1 MHPVNVVLACDL
13 GGTSFRAALIDDRGA
28 TLAEHAVPG
37 PVLNDHL
44 DRSEVTAHAWWAQL
58 LEAAGKLAEQAP
70 ELFAAVQG
78 IAICGVT
85 RTQVFLDRDGR
96 ELRPAMTWKDA
107 RSDAIAARLRETLA
121 DHPEASHINAF
132 HPLARLAW
140 LVENEP
146 ENARALAC
154 VLEPKDYLNFCLT
167 GRQASDPISLARL
180 IAGTEYV
187 EGRSG
192 LDAIGLPPSLIPTIV
207 EPIEI
212 VAPVRT
218 GLPAPFDQLAG
229 IPVFCGCNDTWAAV
243 AGLGAL
249 RSAYAYN
256 ISGTTEV
263 LGVLGPEQVE
273 AEGLISVDWRGLW
286 HLGGPSQNGAD
297 TAAWLAGLLG
307 GNGPVGETIER
318 LLAGPRHPQPLIFL
332 PYLQGER
339 VPYWDP
345 NLRGAFI
352 GLGRRHGPADLAYA
366 VLEGV
371 ACQNRLVLER
381 AEGALGTRVDEIR
394 FGGGAAANPVWAQ
407 VKADICGRPIAVG
420 AAREPGLL
428 GAAIIA
434 WTGLGRFA
442 SLEAAQDALV
452 TIIRRYEPDPARRPA
467 YNALYA
473 LYRQSEAALA
483 PISADLVALAQD
495 TAALPGL
502 ANPASA
508 T

>member
-1 MHPVNVVLACDL
+1 MNVVLACDL
-13 GGTSFRAALIDDRGA
+13 GGSSCRAALIDEHGV
-28 TLAEHAVPG
+28 TQAEHAVPG
-37 PVLNDHL
+37 PVLNDHR
-44 DRSEVTAHAWWAQL
+44 DRSEVVAQAWWAQL
-58 LEAAGKLAEQAP
+58 LEATGKLAEQAP
-70 ELFAAVQG
+70 ELFANVRG

-85 RTQVFLDRDGR
+85 RTQVFLDRDGN

-107 RSDAIAARLRETLA
+107 RSDDTAARLRETLVG
-121 DHPEASHINAF
+121 HPEATRINAF

-140 LVENEP
+140 LAENEP
-146 ENARALAC
+146 ENASALAC
-154 VLEPKDYLNFCLT
+154 ILEPKDYLNFCLT
-167 GRQASDPISLARL
+167 GRRASDPVSLARL
-180 IAGTEYV
+180 IACTESAD
-187 EGRSG
+187 GRSG
-192 LDAIGLPPSLIPTIV
+192 FDAVGLSPGVIPTIL
-207 EPIEI
+207 EPTGT
-212 VAPVRT
+212 VASVQA
-218 GLPAPFDQLAG
+218 GLPAPFDRLAG

-249 RSAYAYN
+249 RPGYAYN

-263 LGVLGPEQVE
+263 LGVLGPDQAE

-307 GNGPVGETIER
+307 GTGPVGETIER
-318 LLAGPRHPQPLIFL
+318 LLAGRRHPQPLLFL

-352 GLGRRHGPADLAYA
+352 GLGRRHGPTDLAYA

-381 AEGALGTRVDEIR
+381 AEGALGARVDEIR

-420 AAREPGLL
+420 AAKEPGLL

-442 SLEAAQDALV
+442 SLEVAQDALV
-452 TIIRRYEPDPARRPA
+452 SITQRYEPDPARRPA

-483 PISADLVALAQD
+483 PISADLVALAQN

-502 ANPASA
+502 ANPESA

>member
-1 MHPVNVVLACDL
+1 MNVVLACDL
-13 GGTSFRAALIDDRGA
+13 GGSSFRAALIDDRGT
-28 TLAEHAVPG
+28 TLVEHAVPG
-37 PVLNDHL
+37 PALNDHL
-44 DRSEVTAHAWWAQL
+44 GRSEVTAQAWWAQL
-58 LEAAGKLAEQAP
+58 VEAAARLAEQAP
-70 ELFAAVQG
+70 ELFATVRG

-85 RTQVFLDRDGR
+85 RTQVFLGHDGHK
-96 ELRPAMTWKDA
+96 LRPAMTWKDA
-107 RSDAIAARLRETLA
+107 RSDSIAARLRETLA
-121 DHPEASHINAF
+121 DHPEAARINAF

-140 LVENEP
+140 LAENEP

-167 GRQASDPISLARL
+167 GQRASDPVSLARL
-180 IAGTEYV
+180 IACTENV
-187 EGRSG
+187 DGRSAF
-192 LDAIGLPPSLIPTIV
+192 DTIGLSPSLIPTIL
-207 EPIEI
+207 EPTEI
-212 VAPVRT
+212 AAPVRA
-218 GLPAPFDQLAG
+218 GLPAPLDKLAG

-249 RSAYAYN
+249 RPGYAYN

-263 LGVLGPEQVE
+263 LGVLGPDQAE

-297 TAAWLAGLLG
+297 TIAWLNGLLG
-307 GNGPVGETIER
+307 GTGPVGETIER
-318 LLAGPRHPQPLIFL
+318 LLAGQRHPQPLLFL

-352 GLGRRHGPADLAYA
+352 GLGRRHGPTDLAYA

-407 VKADICGRPIAVG
+407 VKADICGRPIVVG
-420 AAREPGLL
+420 TAKEPGLL

-452 TIIRRYEPDPARRPA
+452 SIARRYEPDPARRPT

-502 ANPASA
+502 ANPESA

>member
-1 MHPVNVVLACDL
+1 MNVVLACDL
-13 GGTSFRAALIDDRGA
+13 GGSSFRAALIDDHGV
-28 TLAEHAVPG
+28 TQAEYAVSG

-44 DRSEVTAHAWWAQL
+44 DRSEVTAQAWWAQL
-58 LEAAGKLAEQAP
+58 LEAAGRLAEQAP
-70 ELFAAVQG
+70 ELFASVQG
-78 IAICGVT
+78 LAICGVT
-85 RTQVFLDRDGR
+85 RTQVFLSHDGH

-107 RSDAIAARLRETLA
+107 RSDGVAARLRATLP
-121 DHPEASHINAF
+121 DHPEASRINAF

-140 LVENEP
+140 LAENEP
-146 ENARALAC
+146 QHTRALAS
-154 VLEPKDYLNFCLT
+154 VLEPKDYLNFRLT
-167 GRQASDPISLARL
+167 GRRTSDPVSLARL
-180 IAGTEYV
+180 IACV
-187 EGRSG
+187 ESVDGRSG
-192 LDAIGLPPSLIPTIV
+192 FDTIGVPSSVIPTIL
-207 EPIEI
+207 EPTEI
-212 VAPVRT
+212 VASVDAN
-218 GLPAPFDQLAG
+218 LPAPFDRLAG

-249 RSAYAYN
+249 RPGYAYN

-263 LGVLGPEQVE
+263 LGVLGPDQAE

-297 TAAWLAGLLG
+297 TVAWLAGLLG
-307 GNGPVGETIER
+307 GTGTVGETIER

-352 GLGRRHGPADLAYA
+352 GLGRQHGPTDLAYA

-420 AAREPGLL
+420 SAKEPGLL

-452 TIIRRYEPDPARRPA
+452 TIARRYEPNPARRPA

-483 PISADLVALAQD
+483 PISADLVALAQKPH
-495 TAALPGL
+495 ALPGL
-502 ANPASA
+502 AKTTDA

>member
-1 MHPVNVVLACDL
+1 MNVVLACDL
-13 GGTSFRAALIDDRGA
+13 GGSSFRAALIDDRGT
-28 TLAEHAVPG
+28 TLAEHALPG

-44 DRSEVTAHAWWAQL
+44 DRSEVAAQAWWAQL
-58 LEAAGKLAEQAP
+58 LEAAGRLAEQAP
-70 ELFAAVQG
+70 DLFASVQG

-85 RTQVFLDRDGR
+85 RTQVFLGHDGR

-107 RSDAIAARLRETLA
+107 RSDGIAARLRERLP
-121 DHPEASHINAF
+121 DHPEASRINAF

-140 LVENEP
+140 LVENDP
-146 ENARALAC
+146 LNALALAC
-154 VLEPKDYLNFCLT
+154 VLEPKDYLNFRLT
-167 GRQASDPISLARL
+167 GQKASDPVSLARL
-180 IAGTEYV
+180 VACAESVNG
-187 EGRSG
+187 GSG
-192 LDAIGLPPSLIPTIV
+192 FGAIGLSPDIIPAIL
-207 EPIEI
+207 EPIDI
-212 VAPVRT
+212 VGSVIT
-218 GLPAPFDQLAG
+218 GLPAPFDRLAG

-249 RSAYAYN
+249 RPGYAYN

-263 LGVLGPEQVE
+263 LGVLGPEQAE

-297 TAAWLAGLLG
+297 TAAWLAGLVSD
-307 GNGPVGETIER
+307 NGPVGETIER
-318 LLAGPRHPQPLIFL
+318 LLAGQRHPQPLIFL

-352 GLGRRHGPADLAYA
+352 GLCRQHGPTDLAYA

-442 SLEAAQDALV
+442 SLAAAQDALV
-452 TIIRRYEPDPARRPA
+452 GIARRYEPNPARRPA

-483 PISADLVALAQD
+483 PISADLVALQQN

>member
-1 MHPVNVVLACDL
+1 MSVVLACDL
-13 GGTSFRAALIDDRGA
+13 GGSSFRAALIDDRG
-28 TLAEHAVPG
+28 TTWAEHAVPG

-44 DRSEVTAHAWWAQL
+44 DRSEVFAQAWWAQL
-58 LEAAGKLAEQAP
+58 LEAAAKLAEQAP
-70 ELFAAVQG
+70 ELFASVQG

-85 RTQVFLDRDGR
+85 RTQVFLDRDGQ

-107 RSDAIAARLRETLA
+107 RADGVAARLRERLA
-121 DHPEASHINAF
+121 DHPEAPRINAF

-140 LVENEP
+140 LAEKEP

-167 GRQASDPISLARL
+167 GHRASDPVSLARL
-180 IAGTEYV
+180 IACTESV
-187 EGRSG
+187 DGRSG
-192 LDAIGLPPSLIPTIV
+192 FDTIGISPSLIPTLL
-207 EPIEI
+207 EPTDV
-212 VAPVRT
+212 VASVQA
-218 GLPAPFDQLAG
+218 GLPAPFDRLPG

-249 RSAYAYN
+249 RPGYAYN

-263 LGVLGPEQVE
+263 LGVLGPEQAE

-297 TAAWLAGLLG
+297 TAAWLASLLG
-307 GNGPVGETIER
+307 GNGPVGETIEH
-318 LLAGPRHPQPLIFL
+318 LLAGQRHPQPVIFL

-352 GLGRRHGPADLAYA
+352 GLGRRHGPTDLAYA

-371 ACQNRLVLER
+371 AYQNRLVLER

-442 SLEAAQDALV
+442 SLEMAQDALV
-452 TIIRRYEPDPARRPA
+452 TIARRYEPDPARRPA

-502 ANPASA
+502 ANPADA

>member
-1 MHPVNVVLACDL
+1 MSMVLACDL
-13 GGTSFRAALIDDRGA
+13 GGSSFRAALIDGHGVTR
-28 TLAEHAVPG
+28 AEHAVPG
-37 PVLNDHL
+37 PLLNDHL
-44 DRSEVTAHAWWAQL
+44 DRSEVSAQAWWALL
-58 LEAAGKLAEQAP
+58 LEATGKLAEQAP
-70 ELFAAVQG
+70 ELFASIQG

-85 RTQVFLDRDGR
+85 RTQVFLDRNGQ

-107 RSDAIAARLRETLA
+107 RSDGTAARLRKELA
-121 DHPEASHINAF
+121 DHPEAPRINAF

-140 LVENEP
+140 LTEAEP
-146 ENARALAC
+146 ENVRALTC
-154 VLEPKDYLNFCLT
+154 VLEPKDYLNFRLT
-167 GRQASDPISLARL
+167 GRQASDPVSLARL
-180 IAGTEYV
+180 IACTDSAN
-187 EGRSG
+187 GRSG
-192 LDAIGLPPSLIPTIV
+192 LDAIDLSASVIPAIL
-207 EPIEI
+207 EPTEI
-212 VAPVRT
+212 VASVQSD
-218 GLPAPFDQLAG
+218 LPAPFDKLAG

-249 RSAYAYN
+249 RPGYAYN

-263 LGVLGPEQVE
+263 LGVLGPEQAE

-307 GNGPVGETIER
+307 GNGPVGDTIER

-352 GLGRRHGPADLAYA
+352 GLGRQHGPTDLAYA

-381 AEGALGTRVDEIR
+381 AEGALGSRVDEIR

-420 AAREPGLL
+420 TAREPGLL

-434 WTGLGRFA
+434 WTGLGRFT
-442 SLEAAQDALV
+442 SLEAAQGALV
-452 TIIRRYEPDPARRPA
+452 TIARRYEPDPARLPA

-483 PISADLVALAQD
+483 PISADLVALAQN

-502 ANPASA
+502 ANLASA

>member
-1 MHPVNVVLACDL
+1 MNVVLACDL
-13 GGTSFRAALIDDRGA
+13 GGSSFRAALIDDRGA

-44 DRSEVTAHAWWAQL
+44 DRSEVAAQAWWAQL

-70 ELFAAVQG
+70 ERFAAVKG

-121 DHPEASHINAF
+121 DHPEASRINAF

-167 GRQASDPISLARL
+167 GRQASDLVSLARL
-180 IAGTEYV
+180 IAGADNTD
-187 EGRSG
+187 GRSG
-192 LDAIGLPPSLIPTIV
+192 FDAIGLPPSLIPTVV
-207 EPIEI
+207 EPIET
-212 VAPVRT
+212 VAPVRA
-218 GLPAPFDQLAG
+218 GLPAPFNQLAG

-249 RSAYAYN
+249 RSGYAYN

-263 LGVLGPEQVE
+263 LGVLGPDQAE

-352 GLGRRHGPADLAYA
+352 GLGRRHGPTDLAYA

-420 AAREPGLL
+420 AAKEPGLL

-452 TIIRRYEPDPARRPA
+452 TIIRRYEPDPTRRPA

>member
-1 MHPVNVVLACDL
+1 MSVVLACDL
-13 GGTSFRAALIDDRGA
+13 GGSSFRAALIDDRGA
-28 TLAEHAVPG
+28 TLAEHAVAG

-44 DRSEVTAHAWWAQL
+44 DRSEVDAQAWWAQL
-58 LEAAGKLAEQAP
+58 LEAAGRLAEQAP
-70 ELFAAVQG
+70 DLFASIEG
-78 IAICGVT
+78 IVICGVT
-85 RTQVFLDRDGR
+85 RTQVFLGHDGQ

-107 RSDAIAARLRETLA
+107 RSDGIAARLRETLA
-121 DHPEASHINAF
+121 DHPEAGRINAF

-140 LVENEP
+140 LAEAEP
-146 ENARALAC
+146 EIAHQLAC
-154 VLEPKDYLNFCLT
+154 VLEPKDYLNFHLT
-167 GRQASDPISLARL
+167 GRQASDPVSLARL
-180 IAGTEYV
+180 IAGTES
-187 EGRSG
+187 SG
-192 LDAIGLPPSLIPTIV
+192 GPSGFAAIGLSPNLIPTIL
-207 EPIEI
+207 EPTDI
-212 VAPVRT
+212 VDPVRA
-218 GLPAPFDQLAG
+218 GLPAPFDRLAG
-229 IPVFCGCNDTWAAV
+229 VPVFCGCNDTWAAV

-249 RSAYAYN
+249 RSGYAYN

-263 LGVLGPEQVE
+263 LGVLGPDQAE
-273 AEGLISVDWRGLW
+273 ADGLISVDWRGLW

-307 GNGPVGETIER
+307 GAGPVGETIDR
-318 LLAGPRHPQPLIFL
+318 LLAGRRHPQPLLFL

-352 GLGRRHGPADLAYA
+352 GLCRQHGPTDLAYA

-371 ACQNRLVLER
+371 ACLNRLVLER

-407 VKADICGRPIAVG
+407 VKADICGRPIVVG

-434 WTGLGRFA
+434 WTGLGCFA
-442 SLEAAQDALV
+442 SLDAAQEALV

-483 PISADLVALAQD
+483 PISAGLVALQQN

>member
-1 MHPVNVVLACDL
+1 MNVVLACDL
-13 GGTSFRAALIDDRGA
+13 GGSSFRAALIDDRG
-28 TLAEHAVPG
+28 TTWAEHAVPG
-37 PVLNDHL
+37 PALNDHL
-44 DRSEVTAHAWWAQL
+44 ERSEVAAQAWWAQL

-70 ELFAAVQG
+70 ELFANVRG

-85 RTQVFLDRDGR
+85 RTQVFLDRDGK

-107 RSDAIAARLRETLA
+107 RSDGIAARLRKGLA
-121 DHPEASHINAF
+121 GHPEAARINAF

-140 LVENEP
+140 LAENEP
-146 ENARALAC
+146 ENTGALVN

-167 GRQASDPISLARL
+167 GRRASDPVSLARL
-180 IAGTEYV
+180 IACTESAD
-187 EGRSG
+187 GRSG
-192 LDAIGLPPSLIPTIV
+192 FDAVGLPPGVIPTIL

-212 VAPVRT
+212 VASVQA
-218 GLPAPFDQLAG
+218 GLPAPFDRFAG

-249 RSAYAYN
+249 RPGYAYN

-263 LGVLGPEQVE
+263 LGVLGPDQAE

-307 GNGPVGETIER
+307 GAGHVGETIDG
-318 LLAGPRHPQPLIFL
+318 LLAGRRHPQPLLFL

-352 GLGRRHGPADLAYA
+352 GLGRRHGPTDLAYA

-381 AEGALGTRVDEIR
+381 AEGALGDRVDEIR

-407 VKADICGRPIAVG
+407 VKADICGRPIVVG
-420 AAREPGLL
+420 TAREPGLL

-452 TIIRRYEPDPARRPA
+452 TISRRYEPDPTRRPA

-483 PISADLVALAQD
+483 PISAGLVALAQD

-502 ANPASA
+502 ANPASP

>member
-1 MHPVNVVLACDL
+1 MSVVLACDL
-13 GGTSFRAALIDDRGA
+13 GGSSFRAALIDEHGVTR
-28 TLAEHAVPG
+28 AEHAVPG
-37 PVLNDHL
+37 PALNEHL
-44 DRSEVTAHAWWAQL
+44 DRSEVWATAWWAQL

-70 ELFAAVQG
+70 ELFASVQG

-85 RTQVFLDRDGR
+85 RTQVFLGHQGQ

-107 RSDAIAARLRETLA
+107 RSDGIAARLRGTL
-121 DHPEASHINAF
+121 DGHPEAARINAF
-132 HPLARLAW
+132 HSLARLAW
-140 LVENEP
+140 LAENEP
-146 ENARALAC
+146 ENASALAC
-154 VLEPKDYLNFCLT
+154 VLEPKDYLSFCLT
-167 GRQASDPISLARL
+167 GRRASDPVSLARL
-180 IAGTEYV
+180 IACAESAND
-187 EGRSG
+187 RSG
-192 LDAIGLPPSLIPTIV
+192 FDAIGLSPGVIPTIL
-207 EPIEI
+207 EPTEI
-212 VAPVRT
+212 VDSVQA
-218 GLPAPFDQLAG
+218 GLPAPFDKLAG

-249 RSAYAYN
+249 RPGYAYN

-263 LGVLGPEQVE
+263 LGVLGPDQAE

-297 TAAWLAGLLG
+297 TITWLTGLLG
-307 GNGPVGETIER
+307 GTGPVGETIER
-318 LLAGPRHPQPLIFL
+318 LLPGQRHPQPVLFL

-352 GLGRRHGPADLAYA
+352 GLGRRHGPTDLAYA

-407 VKADICGRPIAVG
+407 VKADICGRPITVG
-420 AAREPGLL
+420 AAKEPGLL

-434 WTGLGRFA
+434 WTGLGRFD
-442 SLEAAQDALV
+442 SLTAAQDALV
-452 TIIRRYEPDPARRPA
+452 SIIRRYEPDPARRPA

-483 PISADLVALAQD
+483 PISADLVALAQN

>member
-1 MHPVNVVLACDL
+1 MNVVLACDL
-13 GGTSFRAALIDDRGA
+13 GGSSFRAALIDEHGA
-28 TLAEHAVPG
+28 TSAEHAVPG
-37 PVLNDHL
+37 PVPNDHL
-44 DRSEVTAHAWWAQL
+44 DRSEVSAQAWWGQL
-58 LEAAGKLAEQAP
+58 LEAAGKLAERAP
-70 ELFAAVQG
+70 KLFANIQG

-85 RTQVFLDRDGR
+85 RTQVFLGR
-96 ELRPAMTWKDA
+96 EGQELRPAMTWKDA
-107 RSDAIAARLRETLA
+107 RSDGIAARLRERLP
-121 DHPEASHINAF
+121 DHPEAGRINAF

-140 LVENEP
+140 LTEKEP

-167 GRQASDPISLARL
+167 GRRASDPVSLARL
-180 IAGTEYV
+180 IASTESADS
-187 EGRSG
+187 RSA
-192 LDAIGLPPSLIPTIV
+192 LDAIGLSPNLIPAIL
-207 EPIEI
+207 EPTEI
-212 VAPVRT
+212 VAPVRP
-218 GLPAPFDQLAG
+218 GLPAPFDRLAEV
-229 IPVFCGCNDTWAAV
+229 PVFCGCNDTWAAV

-249 RSAYAYN
+249 RPGYAYN

-263 LGVLGPEQVE
+263 LGVLGPDQAE

-307 GNGPVGETIER
+307 GDDPVGETIDR
-318 LLAGPRHPQPLIFL
+318 LLAGRRHPQPVLFL

-352 GLGRRHGPADLAYA
+352 GLGRQHGATDLAYA
-366 VLEGV
+366 VLEGI

-420 AAREPGLL
+420 AAKEPGLL

-452 TIIRRYEPDPARRPA
+452 AIARRYEPDPARRPA
-467 YNALYA
+467 YNSLYA

-483 PISADLVALAQD
+483 PISADLVALAQKSH
-495 TAALPGL
+495 ALPGL
-502 ANPASA
+502 AEM
-508 T
+508 TDEM

>member
-1 MHPVNVVLACDL
+1 MNVVLACDL
-13 GGTSFRAALIDDRGA
+13 GGSSFRAALIDDRGT
-28 TLAEHAVPG
+28 TLAEHSVPG

-44 DRSEVTAHAWWAQL
+44 DRSEVTAEAWWAQL
-58 LEAAGKLAEQAP
+58 LGAAGKLAEQTP
-70 ELFAAVQG
+70 DLFAQIQG
-78 IAICGVT
+78 IAICGIT
-85 RTQVFLDRDGR
+85 RTQVFLGCDGQ

-107 RSDAIAARLRETLA
+107 RSDRVAARLRESLA
-121 DHPEASHINAF
+121 GHPEASRINTF

-140 LVENEP
+140 LVENEV

-154 VLEPKDYLNFCLT
+154 VLEPKDYLNACLT
-167 GRQASDPISLARL
+167 GRRASDSVSLARL
-180 IAGTEYV
+180 LACTLNV
-187 EGRSG
+187 DSRSVFDTVG
-192 LDAIGLPPSLIPTIV
+192 LSSGIIPTILG
-207 EPIEI
+207 PSEI
-212 VAPVRT
+212 VASVEA

-243 AGLGAL
+243 TGLGAL
-249 RSAYAYN
+249 RPGYAYN

-263 LGVLGPEQVE
+263 LGVLGPDQAE

-297 TAAWLAGLLG
+297 TAVWLAGLLG
-307 GNGPVGETIER
+307 NDGPVGETIQR

-352 GLGRRHGPADLAYA
+352 GLGRRHGPTDLAYA

-407 VKADICGRPIAVG
+407 VKADICGRPITVG
-420 AAREPGLL
+420 AAKEPGLL

-452 TIIRRYEPDPARRPA
+452 TIARRYEPEPARRPA

-483 PISADLVALAQD
+483 PISAELVALAQD

>member
-1 MHPVNVVLACDL
+1 MSVVLACDL
-13 GGTSFRAALIDDRGA
+13 GGSSFRAALINDRGT

-37 PVLNDHL
+37 PVLDDHL
-44 DRSEVTAHAWWAQL
+44 DRSEISARAWWAQL
-58 LEAAGKLAEQAP
+58 LEACGKLADQAP
-70 ELFAAVQG
+70 ELFANVQG

-85 RTQVFLDRDGR
+85 RTQVFVGHDGQ

-107 RSDAIAARLRETLA
+107 RSDSIAARLRDVLA
-121 DHPEASHINAF
+121 GHSEAGRINAF

-140 LVENEP
+140 LAENEP
-146 ENARALAC
+146 ENTRALAC

-167 GRQASDPISLARL
+167 GRQASDPVSLARL
-180 IAGTEYV
+180 IACTDATNGS
-187 EGRSG
+187 SG
-192 LDAIGLPPSLIPTIV
+192 LEAISLSASVIPAILEPTETIGS
-207 EPIEI
+207 
-212 VAPVRT
+212 VRP
-218 GLPAPFDQLAG
+218 GLPAPFDRLAG
-229 IPVFCGCNDTWAAV
+229 IPVLCGCNDTWAAV

-249 RSAYAYN
+249 RPGYAYN

-263 LGVLGPEQVE
+263 LGVLGPEQAE

-307 GNGPVGETIER
+307 GVGAVGETIER
-318 LLAGPRHPQPLIFL
+318 LLNGRRHPQPLIFL

-352 GLGRRHGPADLAYA
+352 GLGRRHGPTDLAYA

-381 AEGALGTRVDEIR
+381 AEGALGARVDEIR
-394 FGGGAAANPVWAQ
+394 FGGGAAANPAWAQ
-407 VKADICGRPIAVG
+407 IKADICGRPIAVG
-420 AAREPGLL
+420 TAKEPGLL

-452 TIIRRYEPDPARRPA
+452 SIAHRYEPDASRRTA

-483 PISADLVALAQD
+483 PISADLVALAQN

-502 ANPASA
+502 ANSASA
-508 T
+508 A

>member
-1 MHPVNVVLACDL
+1 MSVVLACDL
-13 GGTSFRAALIDDRGA
+13 GGSSFRTALIDEHGE
-28 TLAEHAVPG
+28 TQAEHAVPG
-37 PVLNDHL
+37 PILNDHL
-44 DRSEVTAHAWWAQL
+44 DRSEVSAEAWWTLL
-58 LEAAGKLAEQAP
+58 LEATAKLAEQAP
-70 ELFAAVQG
+70 DLFAHTQG

-85 RTQVFLDRDGR
+85 RTQVFLGHQGQ

-107 RSDAIAARLRETLA
+107 RSDGIATRLRETLA
-121 DHPEASHINAF
+121 GHSEAGRINAF

-140 LVENEP
+140 LAENEP
-146 ENARALAC
+146 ENARSLAC
-154 VLEPKDYLNFCLT
+154 VLEPKDYLNLRLT
-167 GRQASDPISLARL
+167 GRRASDPVSLARL
-180 IAGTEYV
+180 VACAESLN
-187 EGRSG
+187 GRSG
-192 LDAIGLPPSLIPTIV
+192 FDAIGLSPSLIPTIL
-207 EPIEI
+207 EPAET
-212 VAPVRT
+212 VAPVRAD
-218 GLPAPFDQLAG
+218 LPAPFDRLVG
-229 IPVFCGCNDTWAAV
+229 VPVFCGCNDTWAAV

-249 RSAYAYN
+249 RPGYAYN

-263 LGVLGPEQVE
+263 LGVLGPEQAE

-307 GNGPVGETIER
+307 GNGPVGETVER
-318 LLAGPRHPQPLIFL
+318 LLAGPRHPQPVLFL

-352 GLGRRHGPADLAYA
+352 GLGRRHGPTDLAYA

-394 FGGGAAANPVWAQ
+394 FGGGAAANSVWAQ

-420 AAREPGLL
+420 ASKEPGLL

-442 SLEAAQDALV
+442 SLEAAQGALV
-452 TIIRRYEPDPARRPA
+452 TIVRRYEPDPTRRPA

-502 ANPASA
+502 ANAASA

>member
-1 MHPVNVVLACDL
+1 MNVVLACDL
-13 GGTSFRAALIDDRGA
+13 GGSSFRAALIDDRGA

-44 DRSEVTAHAWWAQL
+44 DRSEVAAHAWWAQL

-85 RTQVFLDRDGR
+85 RTQVFLDRDGL

-107 RSDAIAARLRETLA
+107 RSDAIAARLRERLA
-121 DHPEASHINAF
+121 DHPEASRINAF

-146 ENARALAC
+146 ENARALVC

-167 GRQASDPISLARL
+167 DRQASDPVSLARL
-180 IAGTEYV
+180 IACTEDV

-192 LDAIGLPPSLIPTIV
+192 LDAIGLPQSLIPTIV

-249 RSAYAYN
+249 RSGYAYN

-263 LGVLGPEQVE
+263 LGVLGPDQAD

-352 GLGRRHGPADLAYA
+352 GLGRRHGSTDLAYA

-407 VKADICGRPIAVG
+407 IKADICGRPISVG

-434 WTGLGRFA
+434 WTGLGRFV

-452 TIIRRYEPDPARRPA
+452 TITRRYESDPARRPA

-483 PISADLVALAQD
+483 PISAELVALAQD
-495 TAALPGL
+495 AAALPGL

>member
-1 MHPVNVVLACDL
+1 MSVVLACDL
-13 GGTSFRAALIDDRGA
+13 GGSSFRAALIDGRGT

-37 PVLNDHL
+37 PAPSDQL
-44 DRSEVTAHAWWAQL
+44 DRSEVRATAWWAQL

-70 ELFAAVQG
+70 ELFASIQG

-85 RTQVFLDRDGR
+85 RTQVFLGHDGD

-107 RSDAIAARLRETLA
+107 RSDGVAARLRKTLA
-121 DHPEASHINAF
+121 SHPEAGRINAF

-140 LVENEP
+140 LAEAEP
-146 ENARALAC
+146 EIAHALAS
-154 VLEPKDYLNFCLT
+154 VLEPKDYLNFRLT
-167 GRQASDPISLARL
+167 GRQASDPVSLARL
-180 IAGTEYV
+180 IACTES
-187 EGRSG
+187 SG
-192 LDAIGLPPSLIPTIV
+192 DLSGVAAIGLSPDVIPTIL
-207 EPIEI
+207 EPTEI
-212 VAPVRT
+212 VAPVRA
-218 GLPAPFDQLAG
+218 GLPDPFDRLAG

-249 RSAYAYN
+249 RSGYAYN

-263 LGVLGPEQVE
+263 LGVLGPEQAE
-273 AEGLISVDWRGLW
+273 AEGLISVDWRGVW

-307 GNGPVGETIER
+307 SAGPIGETIEC
-318 LLAGPRHPQPLIFL
+318 LLAGPRHPQPLLFL

-352 GLGRRHGPADLAYA
+352 GLGRQHGPTDLAYA

-381 AEGALGTRVDEIR
+381 AEGALGTRIDEIR

-407 VKADICGRPIAVG
+407 VKADICGRPIVVG
-420 AAREPGLL
+420 AAKEPGLL

-452 TIIRRYEPDPARRPA
+452 TIIGRYEPDPARRPA

-483 PISADLVALAQD
+483 PISAGLVALQQN

-502 ANPASA
+502 ANPAR
-508 T
+508 TT

>member
-1 MHPVNVVLACDL
+1 MSIVLACDL
-13 GGTSFRAALIDDRGA
+13 GGSSFRAALIDDRG
-28 TLAEHAVPG
+28 TTWAEHAVPG
-37 PVLNDHL
+37 PALNDHL
-44 DRSEVTAHAWWAQL
+44 DRSEVAAQAWWAQL
-58 LEAAGKLAEQAP
+58 LEAAGKLAKQAP
-70 ELFAAVQG
+70 ELFASVQG

-85 RTQVFLDRDGR
+85 RTQVFLDRDGN

-107 RSDAIAARLRETLA
+107 RSDGIAARLRETLG
-121 DHPEASHINAF
+121 DHPEAARINAF

-140 LVENEP
+140 LAENEP
-146 ENARALAC
+146 ENAGALVR

-167 GRQASDPISLARL
+167 GRRASDPVSLARL
-180 IAGTEYV
+180 IACTEKV
-187 EGRSG
+187 DGRSG
-192 LDAIGLPPSLIPTIV
+192 LDVIGMSPGVIPTIL
-207 EPIEI
+207 EPAEI
-212 VAPVRT
+212 VAPIHP
-218 GLPAPFDQLAG
+218 GLPAPFDKLAG

-249 RSAYAYN
+249 RPGYAYN

-263 LGVLGPEQVE
+263 LGVLGPDRAE

-297 TAAWLAGLLG
+297 TAAWLTGLLG
-307 GNGPVGETIER
+307 GAGPVGETIER
-318 LLAGPRHPQPLIFL
+318 LLAGSRHPQPLLFL

-352 GLGRRHGPADLAYA
+352 GLGRRHGPTDLAYA

-381 AEGALGTRVDEIR
+381 AEGALGNRVDEIR

-452 TIIRRYEPDPARRPA
+452 SIIRRYEPEPARRPA